1 MDYSV
6 KQIAIESWEAL
17 ALGGLDTREYVHA
30 MLYIRNALE
39 FIPDDLMSEVV
50 DGEHS
55 RVLTCPPST
64 GDGMP
69 SDSEKTTNES

>member
-1 MDYSV
+1 MKYSI
-6 KQIAIESWEAL
+6 KELAIQHWEAL
-17 ALGGLDTREYVHA
+17 VLGGLDGREYTDS
-30 MLYIRNALE
+30 MLYIRNALN
-39 FIPDDLMSEVV
+39 FVPDDLMSKVV

-55 RVLTCPPST
+55 RVLTYPPST

>member
-1 MDYSV
+1 MTYSI
-6 KQIAIESWEAL
+6 KDLAIKHWEAL
-17 ALGGLDTREYVHA
+17 VLGGLDGREYTNS
-30 MLYIRNALE
+30 MLYIRDALN
-39 FIPDDLMSEVV
+39 FVPDDLVSEVV

-69 SDSEKTTNES
+69 SDSEKTTNKS

>member
-1 MDYSV
+1 
-6 KQIAIESWEAL
+6 
-17 ALGGLDTREYVHA
+17 
-30 MLYIRNALE
+30 
-39 FIPDDLMSEVV
+39 LMSGVIEVV

-55 RVLTCPPST
+55 RVLTYPPST

>member
-1 MDYSV
+1 MTYSI
-6 KQIAIESWEAL
+6 KDLAIQHWEAL
-17 ALGGLDTREYVHA
+17 VLGGLDGREYTNS
-30 MLYIRNALE
+30 MLYIRDALN
-39 FIPDDLMSEVV
+39 FVPDDLVSEVV
-50 DGEHS
+50 DGEYS

>member
-1 MDYSV
+1 MEYSV
-6 KQIAIESWEAL
+6 KQIAIESWESIVQ
-17 ALGGLDTREYVHA
+17 GGQDTREYTQA
-30 MLYIRNALE
+30 MLYIRNALN
-39 FIPDDLMSEVV
+39 FVPDDLVSEVV

-55 RVLTCPPST
+55 RVLTYPPST